1 MKKIAIIGAEG
12 FVGSALCRQ
21 GSNGFEIVKVT
32 RKNYDKCK
40 NYKYDIVINTA
51 MPSRRFWALNN
62 PKKDVI
68 ETVLK
73 TADIFYEWQYDKFV
87 QISSISA
94 DIQLDIPYGSHKR
107 SAEVIV
113 EKDPNAMIVRLGAL
127 YGEGL
132 IKSALFDLVNH
143 NHIYVDILSEYNYI
157 DVDFAASWI
166 LKNLHQKG
174 IKNIGAHDT
183 VSLSKLSEGI
193 WDNPAYEGKF
203 EKIHIGAVEYG
214 MPSAKEV
221 VKYLEK
227 IRSEK

>member
-21 GSNGFEIVKVT
+21 AKDKFDLVKVT
-32 RKNYDKCK
+32 RSNYEICK
-40 NYKYDIVINTA
+40 NQKYDFVINTA

-62 PKKDVI
+62 PKKDVV
-68 ETVLK
+68 ETILK
-73 TADIFYEWQYDKFV
+73 TAEIFYEWKYDKFI

-94 DIQLDIPYGSHKR
+94 GIQKDIPYGSHKR

-113 EKDPNAMIVRLGAL
+113 EKDENAMIVRLGAL

-132 IKSALFDLVNH
+132 TKSALFDLVNH
-143 NHIYVDILSEYNYI
+143 NHIYVDIQSEYNYI

-166 LKNLHQKG
+166 LNNLDLKG
-174 IKNIGAHDT
+174 IKEIGARDT
-183 VSLSKLSEGI
+183 VSLLTLSKGI
-193 WDNPAYEGKF
+193 WENPTYEGKF
-203 EKIHIGAVEYG
+203 EKIHTDLVECN

-221 VKYLEK
+221 INYLKK
-227 IRSEK
+227 IKR